1 MSQASIRERELE
13 DAQLPEWVTLHEA
26 AFIARLTEEEI
37 RTGLAAAGVG
47 SFSMLGRRS
56 RGRQAGKGL
65 LLVRTEELRRAGL
78 LHPQSTPQAP
88 DRVPHE
94 PDTDVPSNWGDD
106 SIFGSIDRLPPS
118 PPRKSEEIFG
128 PTPGDNGLTVQSTV
142 GGARPTAQATIAK
155 TRRRPRA
162 ETRGLAKR
170 VTRGGL
176 LTVLAATL
184 TLALALVV
192 FTFAP
197 ILLGFH
203 TFTATSDVM
212 SPSIRTGALLLDRS
226 IRAGDAKVGDVVTFR
241 DPRESSRY
249 MTSRVVDIKTVA
261 GVALFTTKGDAS
273 ATSEE
278 WSVPTSGQINRVSIH
293 VARLGSLVVWLRT
306 GAGLITL
313 ALTPLG
319 LMLLVSLLR
328 ERDPA
333 WESPRQ
339 DTFWGELT
347 GHRSS

>member
-26 AFIARLTEEEI
+26 AFITRLTEEEI
-37 RTGLAAAGVG
+37 RAGLAAAGVG

-56 RGRQAGKGL
+56 RNKQAGKGL
-65 LLVRTEELRRAGL
+65 LLVRTEDLRRAGL
-78 LHPQSTPQAP
+78 LHPQTVPHAP
-88 DRVPHE
+88 DRVPQE
-94 PDTDVPSNWGDD
+94 PDTDVPSIWGDD
-106 SIFGSIDRLPPS
+106 SIFGSMDRLPPFA
-118 PPRKSEEIFG
+118 PPKSEEIFG
-128 PTPGDNGLTVQSTV
+128 STQRDNGPVVQHTVAE
-142 GGARPTAQATIAK
+142 ARPKVQPATR

-162 ETRGLAKR
+162 ETQGLARR

-203 TFTATSDVM
+203 TFTATSDEM
-212 SPSIRTGALLLDRS
+212 SPSIRSGALLLDRS
-226 IRAGDAKVGDVVTFR
+226 IRAVDAKVGDVVTFR
-241 DPRESSRY
+241 DPNDSSRLI
-249 MTSRVVDIKTVA
+249 TSRVVDKKTVA
-261 GVALFTTKGDAS
+261 GVALLTTKGDAS
-273 ATSEE
+273 ATSRE
-278 WSVPTSGQINRVSIH
+278 WSVPTSGRINRVSIH
-293 VARLGSLVVWLRT
+293 VARLGSLVAWLRT

-319 LMLLVSLLR
+319 LMILVALLR

-333 WESPRQ
+333 WESPRG
-339 DTFWGELT
+339 DTFWGELA
-347 GHRSS
+347 GHRSA